1 MKKTILIIEDDKNI
15 RTGLKEALQAEGFE
29 TCATGRGD
37 EAFPLFN
44 DRKPDLIL
52 LDLMLPGKS
61 GYDICRQIRTQ
72 NQHVPIIMLTAKTE
86 EIDKVLGLELG
97 ADDYVTKPFSIR
109 ELIARIH
116 AALRRSQ
123 PAANAT
129 LALPEELTI
138 GTTLIRTRALRGSRG
153 EEQIEF
159 TDREV
164 KVLGVLFQHRGEAVS
179 RETLLNEVWG
189 IDYFGTTRTLDQV
202 IVKIRQKI
210 ETDPAHPQ
218 HLQTV
223 HGVGYRLEVDG
234 K

>member
-1 MKKTILIIEDDKNI
+1 MKKKILIIEDDKNI
-15 RTGLKEALQAEGFE
+15 RTGLREALRAEGFE
-29 TCATGRGD
+29 TSETGRGE
-37 EAFPLFN
+37 EAVPLHA

-61 GYDICRQIRTQ
+61 GYDICREIRARDTQ
-72 NQHVPIIMLTAKTE
+72 TPIIMLTAKTE
-86 EIDKVLGLELG
+86 EIDTVLGLELG
-97 ADDYVTKPFSIR
+97 ADDFVTKPFSIR

-123 PAANAT
+123 PAADRSP
-129 LALPEELTI
+129 ALPEEITI
-138 GTTLIRTRALRGSRG
+138 GKTIIQTRALRGNRG
-153 EEQIEF
+153 KEQIEF

-164 KVLGVLFQHRGEAVS
+164 KVIGVLFQHLGEAVS

-189 IDYFGTTRTLDQV
+189 VDYYGTTRTLDQV

-210 ETDPAHPQ
+210 ETDPSKPK

-223 HGVGYRLEVDG
+223 HGVGYRLEIQ
-234 K
+234 